1 MLNKTNL
8 FVRGL
13 QKVNK
18 NLKKKGKIWKKLKE
32 RNQKKVKLNTQI

>member
-1 MLNKTNL
+1 M
-8 FVRGL
+8 GL

-32 RNQKKVKLNTQI
+32 RNQVKLKLNTQI